1 MGAHLTMARLL
12 TSIILIAASV
22 MAMILLFGVACSR
35 SDFSDFLVEAVPDSP
50 EEDFTENLKGS
61 KTSPK
66 DFTQSSFVCNSI
78 ALKGSK
84 NRYLS
89 AHPSGRIVG
98 VQPSGKL
105 HLFLRGRAQEKF
117 KVIDCPG
124 GTVCFK
130 SQAYNKYIMAT
141 PNGKLTLTPHP
152 RAWGRFRIAKI
163 GHKLT
168 IKSSHS
174 KYLSAQPDGSGL
186 LSCNRPIARATE
198 HLHINVGES
207 IAHGQ

>member
-1 MGAHLTMARLL
+1 MGARHTMATVF

-35 SDFSDFLVEAVPDSP
+35 SDFSDFSVETVPESP
-50 EEDFTENLKGS
+50 EEDFTENL
-61 KTSPK
+61 
-66 DFTQSSFVCNSI
+66 TQSSFVCNSI

-89 AHPSGRIVG
+89 AHPSGKIVG

-105 HLFLRGRAQEKF
+105 HLFVRGRKQEIF
-117 KVIDCPG
+117 RVIDCPG

-130 SQAYNKYIMAT
+130 SQAYEKYIMAT
-141 PNGKLTLTPHP
+141 PDGKLILTPHP

-174 KYLSAQPDGSGL
+174 KYLSAQPDGAGL

-198 HLHINVGES
+198 HFTY
-207 IAHGQ
+207 QCR